1 MLMPAFS
8 GRPGA
13 SARGR
18 TLEDLKMTLS
28 YSHQDKPRDLP
39 ACRLAVI
46 SSWQMLAKRLRAL
59 TRGTIGRTGAALKII
74 HQGIV
79 TAKARRLRRELMFHT
94 ASRHDCSPQR
104 NPEPNQDAAK
114 FPQRPLILGDKW
126 DF

>member
-1 MLMPAFS
+1 
-8 GRPGA
+8 
-13 SARGR
+13 
-18 TLEDLKMTLS
+18 MTLS

-59 TRGTIGRTGAALKII
+59 TRGAINRTGAALKII

-79 TAKARRLRRELMFHT
+79 TAKARRLQRELMFHT
-94 ASRHDCSPQR
+94 ASRHDGAVQWNSDLAQ
-104 NPEPNQDAAK
+104 NAAK
-114 FPQRPLILGDKW
+114 FPQRPLFMGDKG